1 MKNKI
6 LIALVV
12 VLLVINI
19 GLVIALGKTKK
30 AVKELDQ
37 RVDKITETDETQNR
51 IINNL
56 QTEITHLRIQQ
67 QDKQNTIEKKGK

>member
-19 GLVIALGKTKK
+19 ALAIALGKVKK

-37 RVDKITETDETQNR
+37 RVDKITETNETQNR

-56 QTEITHLRIQQ
+56 QTEVTHLRIQQ
-67 QDKQNTIEKKGK
+67 QDKENVIEKKGK